1 MLAGQTPVLVHNCNK
16 NQRVDEFPD
25 QWNPGK
31 TYVGKTLNFKNRLK
45 DHLDS
50 GRLKSLDD
58 VKCTHVCG
66 TEDDVFI
73 AEHLRM
79 EELKRQGVQLGNDLT
94 SPGKKK
100 LQQRGFQQLELW

>member
-1 MLAGQTPVLVHNCNK
+1 M
-16 NQRVDEFPD
+16 DEFPD

-50 GRLKSLDD
+50 GQLKSLDD

-94 SPGKKK
+94 SPGKKE